1 MPPWTPERRIYPLSK
16 ADCNIYTRSFARNL
30 QQELSKNRSAALK
43 EKIEKAK
50 SEAQKRVHNVR
61 AAERLREEQ
70 KIERLIFKQN
80 TSIEAI
86 NVARLLSSHFEEKLD
101 FKPQFKREMQGR
113 LDKLLTSDRV
123 GEFYL

>member
-1 MPPWTPERRIYPLSK
+1 M
-16 ADCNIYTRSFARNL
+16 
-30 QQELSKNRSAALK
+30 
-43 EKIEKAK
+43 
-50 SEAQKRVHNVR
+50 R

-101 FKPQFKREMQGR
+101 FKPHFKREMQGR
-113 LDKLLTSDRV
+113 LDKLLRGDRV